1 MNGRIPDNGIA
12 GENGIRPYCIVAS
25 GTARHND
32 KSPHTSHLQPHIA
45 SGIIAKPHITPPAT
59 PLAPTIE
66 NSTPPATPLAP
77 TTENTTHTPQ
87 SPTPRQIYAGQ
98 DHQTHNS
105 ACIRRPP
112 STDRIY
118 RKAINNGQQS
128 PIFCHNVRPLTHRRV
143 LA

>member
-12 GENGIRPYCIVAS
+12 GENGIRPYCIVTS
-25 GTARHND
+25 GTARHNG
-32 KSPHTSHLQPHIA
+32 KSPHTSHQQPHIA
-45 SGIIAKPHITPPAT
+45 SGIIAKPHITHPAM
-59 PLAPTIE
+59 PLAPTIDKYHAH
-66 NSTPPATPLAP
+66 ATIPL
-77 TTENTTHTPQ
+77 PQ
-87 SPTPRQIYAGQ
+87 RHIYAGQ

-128 PIFCHNVRPLTHRRV
+128 PIFCHNVRHLTHRRV